1 MPHADRMT
9 GLLESP
15 VNLGGLRNGGRRAR
29 PKHMRDSTIQLFI
42 GYVMHNVEVTCFPA
56 DPGTMS
62 RYCLTCSERQYR
74 DMVGNDSY

>member
-1 MPHADRMT
+1 
-9 GLLESP
+9 
-15 VNLGGLRNGGRRAR
+15 
-29 PKHMRDSTIQLFI
+29 MRDSTIQLFI